1 MKSKDAKLHRKIRQ
15 NWIKNLKKLNSLH
28 QNAPVTSKSLIYQN
42 QIHQKT
48 QKSKMFSLKRH
59 QPLQSQKTPNQT
71 QNSMSEKSLKDTSN
85 PTSKRKMISNFS
97 KNTKSSR
104 SITLQNPKTENFE
117 SLISEK
123 N

>member
-1 MKSKDAKLHRKIRQ
+1 
-15 NWIKNLKKLNSLH
+15 
-28 QNAPVTSKSLIYQN
+28 
-42 QIHQKT
+42 
-48 QKSKMFSLKRH
+48 MFSLKRH

-104 SITLQNPKTENFE
+104 SITLQNPKTENFK